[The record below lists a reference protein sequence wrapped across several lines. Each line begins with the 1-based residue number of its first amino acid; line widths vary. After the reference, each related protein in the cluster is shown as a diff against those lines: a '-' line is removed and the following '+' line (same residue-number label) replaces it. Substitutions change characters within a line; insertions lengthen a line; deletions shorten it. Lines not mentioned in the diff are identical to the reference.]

1 LYDHGHWY
9 VFIHSNGGETDM
21 SLILAQKKRKLIRD
35 IVIKDS
41 AGDTITPGTNDV
53 VRIKIGK
60 VRQTPILDLDS
71 AAASTNGSTIV
82 KGTSNRVSIVQADM
96 EKFSGGVYSF
106 EVSLVDNADSQAIK
120 HVDSQI
126 LVVQATQLGDVGLT

>member
-1 LYDHGHWY
+1 
-9 VFIHSNGGETDM
+9 M